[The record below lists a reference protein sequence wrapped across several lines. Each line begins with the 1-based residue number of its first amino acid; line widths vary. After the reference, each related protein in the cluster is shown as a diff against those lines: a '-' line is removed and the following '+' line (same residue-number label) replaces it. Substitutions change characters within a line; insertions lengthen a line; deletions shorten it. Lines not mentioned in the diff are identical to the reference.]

1 MGDNDAVA
9 SREAKHGKKMIE
21 VRLRFW
27 TDDISPIK
35 GEIIPKHARTS
46 GVVRLQGNESHGI
59 ASDNPKP
66 FNSLLDVGAV
76 IEEVLIAGGITLHPS
91 RHMRKYMA
99 SDKNM
104 EG

>member
-1 MGDNDAVA
+1 MGDNDVVA
-9 SREAKHGKKMIE
+9 SRDAKHGKKMIE

-27 TDDISPIK
+27 TDDISPTK
-35 GEIIPKHARTS
+35 GKIIPKHAWTS
-46 GVVRLQGNESHGI
+46 GVVRLQGNASQGI
-59 ASDNPKP
+59 VSDNPKP

-76 IEEVLIAGGITLHPS
+76 IETVLLEAGIKLPS
-91 RHMRKYMA
+91 RHTRKYMA